1 MTDIR
6 LALVSSPTSLTGFLD
21 ITCGAA
27 CIACESVLEGMAA
40 EDAPEETK
48 VSDRGMVTIPADL
61 RRHLDIEPGDKLR
74 WNTDKEGNLSVEV
87 VKQRYGAFEDD
98 DMKAPMGGDSLE
110 THDIAGNE
118 EDPAFTED
126 T

>member
-1 MTDIR
+1 
-6 LALVSSPTSLTGFLD
+6 
-21 ITCGAA
+21 
-27 CIACESVLEGMAA
+27 MAA
-40 EDAPEETK
+40 GEAPEETK

-74 WNTDKEGNLSVEV
+74 WNTDEEGNLSVEV

-110 THDIAGNE
+110 THDLTGNE
-118 EDPAFTED
+118 EDPAFRGIPKWQLGFINRGLQDAPVRFARTSADHNTIEGLSI
-126 T
+126 